1 MKDFNFL
8 MTTRIVFNNDL
19 EKGLEDARKFLE
31 VKKAVIMTDPGVAA
45 LPIMHELEEAM
56 NAIDFPYE
64 LYTKVKPNPTDVTV
78 TDAGEMLKNSDADV
92 VIGFGG
98 GSAIDTASAA
108 ALLKTNSGDIADY
121 YGMNKVK
128 NAPLPQIMVTTTAGS
143 GAEIT
148 QFISITDTVNK
159 TKAQIGSP
167 LCIPPVAVLCPAMLK
182 DSPKTVTA
190 EAGFDALAHCVEG
203 YIGRKAN
210 PITDAIALKAFGL
223 ISQNLL
229 EFVNNPN
236 NEAAASAMIL
246 AASMSTMVASN
257 IGTGDGHNIGRA
269 IGGRFDIAHGTTLA
283 VLLPHVLAFNL
294 REAGE
299 KLADCA
305 AAMGIDTSEM
315 TSEEA
320 AKECILAI
328 QKLRD
333 DLELADN
340 FKDLGMT
347 LDQDS
352 LKSIVENAKK
362 SNKVGASAGSAPRT
376 ATEEDFIQI
385 CKDTYEGKKITF
397 N

>member
-1 MKDFNFL
+1 MRDFNFL

-19 EKGLEDARKFLE
+19 AKGIQDAREFLG
-31 VKKAVIMTDPGVAA
+31 VKKAVIMTDPGVAV
-45 LPIMHELEEAM
+45 LPIMKELKDAM
-56 NAIDFPYE
+56 DAIDFPYE
-64 LYTKVKPNPTDVTV
+64 LYADVKPNPTDVTV
-78 TDAGEMLKNSDADV
+78 TKAAEVLCASDADV

-108 ALLKTNSGDIADY
+108 ALLKTNGGIISDY
-121 YGMNKVK
+121 YGMHKVK
-128 NAPLPQIMVTTTAGS
+128 VKPLPQIMITTTAGS

-167 LCIPPVAVLCPAMLK
+167 LCIPPVAVLCPEMLK
-182 DSPKTVTA
+182 NSPETVTA

-229 EFVNNPN
+229 EFVNDPN
-236 NEAAASAMIL
+236 NKDAASAMIL

-269 IGGRFDIAHGTTLA
+269 IGGRFDIGHGTTLA

-294 REAGE
+294 EEASE

-305 AAMGIDTSEM
+305 RTMGIDTDGMKDED
-315 TSEEA
+315 A
-320 AKECILAI
+320 AKQCILAI
-328 QKLRD
+328 QRLRD
-333 DLELADN
+333 DLKLPDN
-340 FKDLGMT
+340 FKDYGMT
-347 LDQDS
+347 IDQESLD
-352 LKSIVENAKK
+352 SIVENSIK
-362 SNKVGASAGSAPRT
+362 SNQVGASAGSAPRV
-376 ATEEDFIQI
+376 ASRGDFIRI
-385 CKDTYEGKKITF
+385 CKDTYEGKKIAF
-397 N
+397 